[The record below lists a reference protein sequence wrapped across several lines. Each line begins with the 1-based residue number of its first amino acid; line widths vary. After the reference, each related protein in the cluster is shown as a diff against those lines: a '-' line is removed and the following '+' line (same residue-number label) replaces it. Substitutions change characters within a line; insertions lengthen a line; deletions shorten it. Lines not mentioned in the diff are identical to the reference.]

1 MAESTKAPAFCK
13 ASYRAE
19 QIPGLVIVTA
29 RGSHRTGGYRVWF
42 EQSPIRIFP
51 PELNLFHE
59 RPEVGTGAITPFSVS
74 HFFSASDPVER
85 VVVHDRD
92 GRREVPVEQVPDVEA
107 PCDGDSDEDS
117 EDQEA
122 VYSQVHEADDIPP
135 EEQTRNV
142 GDDID
147 ADREDQEDDRRM
159 AGVEMEVAAAIQWRV
174 AKSLLALRDQVN
186 RKAPHRDK
194 ANDGTIGDA
203 AHASRSSDHNPWVTD
218 GNIGVV
224 TAMDITHDPAHGC
237 DANDIAEAIRGSQD
251 SRVKY
256 VIWNRRIANPL
267 PLDGQP
273 PWAWRPYNGANP
285 HDHHVH
291 ISVKPEKASYD
302 SITNWAV

>member
-1 MAESTKAPAFCK
+1 MAESTKASALCK

-51 PELNLFHE
+51 PELNLHHE
-59 RPEVGTGAITPFSVS
+59 RPEVGTGVITPFSVS
-74 HFFSASDPVER
+74 HSFLASDPVER

-92 GRREVPVEQVPDVEA
+92 GRHEVFVEQVPDLEA
-107 PCDGDSDEDS
+107 PCDGDDDS
-117 EDQEA
+117 EDQKTL
-122 VYSQVHEADDIPP
+122 YSQVHEADDLPP

-142 GDDID
+142 GDDIA
-147 ADREDQEDDRRM
+147 ADREEEDLPM

-186 RKAPHRDK
+186 RKAPNRDK

-218 GNIGVV
+218 GGVGVV
-224 TAMDITHDPAHGC
+224 TAIDITHDPAHGC
-237 DANDIAEAIRGSQD
+237 DADAIAEAIRSSRD

-273 PWAWRPYNGANP
+273 PWAWRPYHGANP
-285 HDHHVH
+285 HNHHVH
-291 ISVKPEKASYD
+291 VSVKPEKSSYD
-302 SITNWAV
+302 SVASWAL